1 MSFGSR
7 RTSDTAP
14 SPRTMNGMP
23 ISHGPTRP
31 CASIARWAKS
41 GPNST
46 GPQIAPVTEPNRTND
61 MPRARRSG
69 GNISAAV
76 ARVSWIVAPAP
87 PSMARPTAT
96 STADGIAQPPATT
109 PHPTAPTANAPR
121 ITGIR
126 PTLSVSRPAGPTASA
141 PDARKIAGPRP
152 RIPVIPVTATSVSE
166 LSAAASWNMPELKI
180 KPPARSTA
188 LRRMGSA
195 AGSVLTLSSLLVRDQ
210 LEQRAVGVAEVDAR
224 ADSARAGARRWTE
237 LELDAV
243 RPQVL
248 DRLVR

>member
-7 RTSDTAP
+7 RTRNTAP

-23 ISHGPTRP
+23 ISH
-31 CASIARWAKS
+31 
-41 GPNST
+41 
-46 GPQIAPVTEPNRTND
+46 
-61 MPRARRSG
+61 
-69 GNISAAV
+69 
-76 ARVSWIVAPAP
+76 
-87 PSMARPTAT
+87 
-96 STADGIAQPPATT
+96 
-109 PHPTAPTANAPR
+109 
-121 ITGIR
+121 
-126 PTLSVSRPAGPTASA
+126 
-141 PDARKIAGPRP
+141 
-152 RIPVIPVTATSVSE
+152 VTATSVSE
-166 LSAAASWNMPELKI
+166 LSGAASWNMPELKI

-195 AGSVLTLSSLLVRDQ
+195 AGSVLTLSSLLIGDQ

-243 RPQVL
+243 RPQML